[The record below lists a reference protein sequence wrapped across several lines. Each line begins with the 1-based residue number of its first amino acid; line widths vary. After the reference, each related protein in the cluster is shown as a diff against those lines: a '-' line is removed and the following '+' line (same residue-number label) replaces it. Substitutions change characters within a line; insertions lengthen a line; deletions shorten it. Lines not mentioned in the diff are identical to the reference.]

1 MDAKIENRDM
11 VIDSTLSP
19 VMCKNEDEI
28 LQRIF
33 IACSMKKGSFI
44 LDKTLG
50 SFAYTVDLDDPMLCE
65 KLTMIYKEAT
75 VEIPYSDLEVVSV
88 DKTKTPP
95 IARIKV
101 LLNSEVFY
109 TEVTVNE

>member
-1 MDAKIENRDM
+1 MDAKIINRDL

-19 VMCKNEDEI
+19 LMCKNEDEI

-33 IACSMKKGSFI
+33 IACSIKKGAFL

-50 SFAYTVDLDDPMLCE
+50 SFAYTALLSDPMLCE
-65 KLTMIYKEAT
+65 KLTMIYKEAS
-75 VEIPYSDLEVVSV
+75 VDIPYTDLEVVSV
-88 DKTKTPP
+88 DKTKNPP
-95 IARIKV
+95 VARIKV